1 MPARRR
7 RFLQSLS
14 AAPLLPAVL
23 AQAQATPAET
33 SPKSAL
39 ARHLAEVV
47 RARYGG
53 QLEAA
58 DLDEVERLIGESLD
72 AAEKLRSVKLTN
84 ADEPVALFSA
94 RRPEPAAPRPAGARP
109 APKAAPSAAKRPA
122 GGRP

>member
-14 AAPLLPAVL
+14 ATPLLPAVL
-23 AQAQATPAET
+23 AQAQAAAAQT
-33 SPKSAL
+33 SPKPAL

-58 DLDEVERLIGESLD
+58 DLDEVARLIGESLEG
-72 AAEKLRSVKLTN
+72 AEKLRAVKLAN
-84 ADEPVALFSA
+84 ADEPVTLFSA
-94 RRPEPAAPRPAGARP
+94 RRPEPVAPRPAAPAP
-109 APKAAPSAAKRPA
+109 APKPATAKRPA
-122 GGRP
+122 GGRS

>member
-23 AQAQATPAET
+23 VQAQATVPET
-33 SPKSAL
+33 SPTAAL

-58 DLDEVERLIGESLD
+58 DLDEVARLIGESLD
-72 AAEKLRSVKLTN
+72 GAEKLRSVKLGN
-84 ADEPVALFSA
+84 ADEPVTLFSA
-94 RRPEPAAPRPAGARP
+94 RRPGPVAPQPAPRPA
-109 APKAAPSAAKRPA
+109 AAKRPA